1 MTFKLLQVAKATTQT
16 IRKIARQA
24 DRQREWKSKSW
35 HDIMLSRIVK
45 HYFIIEILEESNH
58 DGSTIITLADNNN
71 RINLVKPVIEV

>member
-1 MTFKLLQVAKATTQT
+1 
-16 IRKIARQA
+16 
-24 DRQREWKSKSW
+24 
-35 HDIMLSRIVK
+35 MLSRIVK